1 MDDAKMRK
9 LNGVIEHYKRHI
21 SRATESNDNEKVRN
35 HKKRAPALA
44 GVLASMAVCFHQKKN
59 PQLGAIIDRLFDQ

>member
-35 HKKRAPALA
+35 RKIRAPALA
-44 GVLASMAVCFHQKKN
+44 GVLALKAVRFRV
-59 PQLGAIIDRLFDQ
+59 LAYLL